1 MHKKAISVFT
11 ALFLALV
18 PFNSANVYAE
28 SEESVSNVF
37 TLNHDYTD
45 GTIVSVLSIDG
56 ENVSLGGFEA
66 VLQYDISKY
75 SISSME
81 STNPNV
87 LLNEVS
93 STGEIVMS
101 MAAVSDNLS
110 EPSELVTIEFEC
122 SSVPVGSDFTFEI
135 TDAYRIA
142 DNYDSESIDYSIN
155 EIWTGL
161 EDIPDITTST
171 TTQPITT
178 TTSVTTTAS
187 ETTSIET
194 TSSETTST
202 TVSTMDVI
210 TTTTTFIESTV
221 SNDFVISVK
230 RNEAENN
237 VELSFSVKGEVGF
250 WTAEGSVA
258 IDAVGL
264 GEPELLTAIPDALS
278 SYNAEESMI
287 YFTVVSLSG
296 GDITDEQVIFTYVFP
311 IEETDCSISCTGK
324 ISDICDQNYGN
335 VNYTL
340 TEENEIT
347 PSQSTTTTITETTT
361 TTTTTTIT
369 ETTTTESTTTDT
381 DTTTTTTAV
390 TTTDDTTTTTETE
403 ITVSFYELSNWAE
416 NDYYQ
421 KTGIEPYRSEYIENS
436 NGTLTITLYD
446 EQGNIL
452 DVYTVHPKTGIGF
465 NNNGDTVD
473 LPQTGNNSFL
483 PLLIV
488 IGSLIMMLV
497 GAYIIGTS
505 GVLHRKHGHENG

>member
-11 ALFLALV
+11 ALFLTLA
-18 PFNSANVYAE
+18 PFSSANVYAE
-28 SEESVSNVF
+28 SGESVSNVF
-37 TLNHDYTD
+37 TLNHDYNGD
-45 GTIVSVLSIDG
+45 TIVSVLSIDG
-56 ENVSLGGFEA
+56 ENVSLGGLEA
-66 VLQYDISKY
+66 VLQYDTSKY

-81 STNPNV
+81 SANPNV

-101 MAAVSDNLS
+101 MAVASENLS
-110 EPSELVTIEFEC
+110 EPSALVTIEFDC
-122 SSVPVGSDFTFEI
+122 SAVPVESDFSFEI

-142 DNYDSESIDYSIN
+142 DNYDSEAVDYSIN

-161 EDIPDITTST
+161 EDILDITTST

-187 ETTSIET
+187 ETTSTET
-194 TSSETTST
+194 TSSETTSI
-202 TVSTMDVI
+202 TVPTMDV
-210 TTTTTFIESTV
+210 TTTTTTPIENAG

-230 RNEAENN
+230 KNETENI
-237 VELSFSVKGEVGF
+237 VELSFAVKGDVGF
-250 WTAEGSVA
+250 WTAEGRIEINA
-258 IDAVGL
+258 NGL
-264 GEPELLTAIPDALS
+264 GTPECLSAIPDALS
-278 SYNAEESMI
+278 SYNVEDNSI
-287 YFTVVSLSG
+287 YFTIVSLSG

-311 IEETDCSISCTGK
+311 IEEIDCSISCTGK

-340 TEENEIT
+340 TEENEIA

-381 DTTTTTTAV
+381 DTTTTTTSI
-390 TTTDDTTTTTETE
+390 TTDDSTTTTEAE

-446 EQGNIL
+446 EQGNSL
-452 DVYTVHPKTGIGF
+452 DIYTVHPKTGIGF

-473 LPQTGNNSFL
+473 LPQTGNNSLL

-488 IGSLIMMLV
+488 IWSLLMVLI
-497 GAYIIGTS
+497 GAYIISTS